1 MKVERYIV
9 ILLAMLVL
17 VLPVSAKKKPQPE
30 AAGLS
35 VEQQQ
40 QFRYYWYA
48 ARQAIEEERYA
59 DAYALLQFCQALD
72 PSDGQTLYYL
82 GILYQGM
89 KQTDKAQEYFDRA
102 YQAMP
107 YGTAPTDLL
116 ERIKVRHIAD
126 KQWKSA
132 LAMQD
137 EIDEKEGYD
146 AYSAIARYRIYA
158 MWGKYKK
165 AIAEIDRYLKTDPTN
180 LQFLIF
186 RLELMEGTGAKP
198 KELYAM
204 YERILEIAP
213 YNLVVL
219 NNYAYLLATH
229 KGDLKK
235 AEQMSQMTIR
245 EEPNNPTFLDTYG
258 WIMHLQGQNELARFY
273 LSKALQNA
281 TNENRDVIT
290 EHLIKVKDEK

>member
-1 MKVERYIV
+1 MRKIYIIILV
-9 ILLAMLVL
+9 ILLS
-17 VLPVSAKKKPQPE
+17 LPLYGGVGGGVRA
-30 AAGLS
+30 S

-48 ARQAIEEERYA
+48 ARQAIEEERYTE
-59 DAYALLQFCQALD
+59 AYALLQFCQALD
-72 PSDGQTLYYL
+72 PSDGQTIYYL

-89 KQTDKAQEYFDRA
+89 QQTDKAQEYFNRA

-107 YGTAPTDLL
+107 RGTAPEDLL
-116 ERIKVRHIAD
+116 ERIKRQYIAE
-126 KQWKSA
+126 KQWKQA
-132 LAMQD
+132 LAIQD
-137 EIDEKEGYD
+137 EQDERNGYD

-165 AIAEIDRYLKTDPTN
+165 AIAEIDRYLETDPTN
-180 LQFLIF
+180 LQFMLF

-204 YERILEIAP
+204 YERILEINP
-213 YNLVVL
+213 YHLMVL

-229 KGDLKK
+229 KGDLTK
-235 AEQMSQMTIR
+235 AEKMSQLTIR
-245 EEPNNPTFLDTYG
+245 EEPNNPVYLDTYG

-273 LSKALQNA
+273 LSKALWNA
-281 TNENRDVIT
+281 TDSNRDVIT
-290 EHLIKVKDEK
+290 EHLIKVGK

>member
-1 MKVERYIV
+1 MRIERYIV
-9 ILLAMLVL
+9 ILFAMLVL
-17 VLPVSAKKKPQPE
+17 VVPVSAKKKPQPQ
-30 AAGLS
+30 AAALS

-48 ARQAIEEERYA
+48 ARQAIEEERYTE
-59 DAYALLQFCQALD
+59 AYALLQFCQALD
-72 PSDGQTLYYL
+72 PSDGQTIYYL

-89 KQTDKAQEYFDRA
+89 QQTEKAQEYFNRA

-107 YGTAPTDLL
+107 RGTAPEDLL
-116 ERIKVRHIAD
+116 ERIKRQYIAE
-126 KQWKSA
+126 KQWKQA
-132 LAMQD
+132 LAIQD

-165 AIAEIDRYLKTDPTN
+165 AIAEIDRYLETDPTN
-180 LQFLIF
+180 LQFMLF

-204 YERILEIAP
+204 YERILEINP
-213 YNLVVL
+213 YHLMVL

-229 KGDLKK
+229 KGDLTK
-235 AEQMSQMTIR
+235 AEKMSQLTIR
-245 EEPNNPTFLDTYG
+245 EEPNNPVYLDTYG
-258 WIMHLQGQNELARFY
+258 WIMHLQGQDELARFY
-273 LSKALQNA
+273 LSKALWNA
-281 TNENRDVIT
+281 TDSNRDVIT
-290 EHLIKVKDEK
+290 EHLIKVGK